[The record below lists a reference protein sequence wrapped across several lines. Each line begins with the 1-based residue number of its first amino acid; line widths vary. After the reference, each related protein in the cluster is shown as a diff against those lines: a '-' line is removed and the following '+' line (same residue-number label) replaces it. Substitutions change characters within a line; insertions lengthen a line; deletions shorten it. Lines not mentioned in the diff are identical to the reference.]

1 MKYHRLSAVEL
12 EPLEAEFVKFLI
24 VQGIDAA
31 DWNKLKVNDIEEAD
45 LVMDQFS
52 DMVIE
57 RSLLNIKY
65 LEIVLDK
72 AIYTFHCQE
81 NEITLCAMTIDGE
94 SDFSL
99 TNATDMSHIQT
110 MLQEGALKI
119 NVFSQTK
126 DYNPDRN
133 TEVYNML
140 QQKLSISDG
149 KWFAAIQKMV
159 DNRES

>member
-1 MKYHRLSAVEL
+1 MKYHRLSSTEL

-31 DWNKLKVNDIEEAD
+31 DWNKLKINNIEEAD

-81 NEITLCAMTIDGE
+81 TEITLCAMTIDGE

-99 TNATDMSHIQT
+99 ANAIDMTQIQVK
-110 MLQEGALKI
+110 LQEGALKI

-126 DYNPDRN
+126 TYSPNRN
-133 TEVYNML
+133 GEIYNML
-140 QQKLSISDG
+140 QQKFSISDG
-149 KWFAAIQKMV
+149 KWFSEIQKIV
-159 DNRES
+159 DDRES